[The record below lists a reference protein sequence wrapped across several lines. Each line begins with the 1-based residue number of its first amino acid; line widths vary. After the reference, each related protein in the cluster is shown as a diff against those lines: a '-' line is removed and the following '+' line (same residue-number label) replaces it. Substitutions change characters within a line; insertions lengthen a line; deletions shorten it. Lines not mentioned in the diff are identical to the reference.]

1 MMGVMA
7 RAKQLRPVDDAVRT
21 RLAAAAAKSGTGQ
34 AAIGEAAGLSQ
45 NRVGII
51 FRGETPPA
59 TIGEICAIAAVLGMS
74 GWQIIREAE
83 ESVAM
88 SRSESLGG
96 AKGGGESEAEIIP
109 LNRLD
114 VDLPPATIPTVT
126 LSAEELAVPA
136 AAKTS
141 ANMKKRAKRNAK
153 EPEAD

>member
-1 MMGVMA
+1 MGVMA

-59 TIGEICAIAAVLGMS
+59 TIGEICAIAAALGMS

-83 ESVAM
+83 NSVAAP
-88 SRSESLGG
+88 RSESLGG
-96 AKGGGESEAEIIP
+96 MKGGGDNEAEIIP

-114 VDLPPATIPTVT
+114 VDLPLATIPTVT
-126 LSAEELAVPA
+126 LSAEELAAPA
-136 AAKTS
+136 AAKNSPST
-141 ANMKKRAKRNAK
+141 KRKTQQHA
-153 EPEAD
+153 EDSGAD